1 MFPQKDRT
9 LVFPLAKTPEIHIDT
24 GFIYGFIMF
33 YQFLLCFHKL
43 KEPSPASLCATMR
56 YHCLARIW
64 LRSPDLSQPSR
75 ATNASCFLS
84 FGQFWSLN
92 VFNQGCAQKPTRGYK
107 RENWDITG
115 QHEQI
120 RPQQAMNC
128 IGIDWSNPE
137 FFVKSNEIPQFHTTH
152 FHTCPSIHV
161 HTFPWNVQLL
171 CGQIVSYQNR

>member
-1 MFPQKDRT
+1 VSSYVIVQNQGLQHFVLVSNLDNPYFPCPSAQVPIEI
-9 LVFPLAKTPEIHIDT
+9 VFKSCEATCVDKTW
-24 GFIYGFIMF
+24 
-33 YQFLLCFHKL
+33 
-43 KEPSPASLCATMR
+43 ASSDVSW
-56 YHCLARIW
+56 I
-64 LRSPDLSQPSR
+64 QI
-75 ATNASCFLS
+75 
-84 FGQFWSLN
+84 WSLN